1 MQRVRV
7 GQAHA
12 LNMQRPTSYNGRS
25 EYILGVACIVHPN
38 AMAAT
43 CLASATTS

>member
-12 LNMQRPTSYNGRS
+12 LNMQRPTSYSGWS
-25 EYILGVACIVHPN
+25 EYILSDQRA
-38 AMAAT
+38 
-43 CLASATTS
+43 